1 MGYLVFILALLISY
15 LLGSINFAIIISK
28 IFTHDDVRNHGSGN
42 AGMTNV
48 IRTAG
53 KLPGILTLIGDMLK
67 GVAAVAI
74 GRYLLFPYV
83 HSAIGG
89 EWTLPVYGA
98 FLCGICCMLGHIFP
112 VFFGFKGGKAV
123 ATTAGIALMLDWR
136 VMLTALAIF
145 LIIFIVTKIV
155 SIGSIFAAASLTV
168 TSALYYPIFGTS
180 GEAAGSRLV
189 ITLLALVLS
198 VIIIAKHK
206 DNIVRLMRGEEKKL
220 TSKK

>member
-1 MGYLVFILALLISY
+1 MGYLVFLLALLISY
-15 LLGSINFAIIISK
+15 LLGSINFAIIISGL
-28 IFTHDDVRNHGSGN
+28 FMHEDVRKHGSGN

-53 KLPGILTLIGDMLK
+53 KLPGVLTLIGDMLK

-83 HSAIGG
+83 HSALGG

-136 VMLTALAIF
+136 ILLTGLAIF
-145 LIIFIVTKIV
+145 LIVFLFTRIV
-155 SIGSIFAAASLTV
+155 SIGSILSAASV
-168 TSALYYPIFGTS
+168 PVAAALYYPIFGT
-180 GEAAGSRLV
+180 GGDTAGSRLI
-189 ITLLALVLS
+189 ITLLALVLA

-206 DNIVRLMRGEEKKL
+206 TNIVRLMHGEEKKL